1 MAKTRLDITDKYP
14 RSITLDDRQIT
25 LRLMTGA
32 DKDAILSFAR
42 ALPHDDLLFLRL
54 DIASPEGVDEWI
66 DNVQDGRTIT
76 ILADADGKIAGYAS
90 IHHNAVMWNR
100 HVGEI
105 RVNVGSELR
114 RHGLGRVLVDEVFKI
129 ARELGLRKITAQ
141 MTTDQKGAR
150 ITFERLGFRP
160 EALLADYVEDRDG
173 KTRDLLIMS
182 HDVSGFTNVQY
193 AGVAAP
199 ATSA

>member
-1 MAKTRLDITDKYP
+1 MAKTNREIAEKYP

-25 LRLMTGA
+25 LRIMAAG

-66 DNVQDGRTIT
+66 DNVRDGRTIT
-76 ILADADGKIAGYAS
+76 ILADLNGNVVGYAS

-114 RHGLGRVLVDEVFKI
+114 RHGLGRLLVDEVFKI

-160 EALLADYVEDRDG
+160 EALLADYVEDREG

>member
-1 MAKTRLDITDKYP
+1 MTKDLSNEYP
-14 RSITLDDRQIT
+14 RNVTLGDRTLT
-25 LRLMTGA
+25 LRLM
-32 DKDAILSFAR
+32 DARDSDALLAFGR
-42 ALPHDDLLFLRL
+42 ALPPDDLLFLRL
-54 DIASPEGVDEWI
+54 DIASPAGIAEWI

-76 ILADADGKIAGYAS
+76 ILAEADGKLAGYAS
-90 IHHNAVMWNR
+90 IHHNDVMWNR

-105 RVNVGSELR
+105 RVNVGSDFR
-114 RHGLGRVLVDEVFKI
+114 RHGLGRLLVDEVFRI

-141 MTTDQKGAR
+141 MTPDQKGAR
-150 ITFERLGFRP
+150 VTFERLGFRP
-160 EALLADYVEDRDG
+160 EALLADYVVDREG
-173 KTRDLLIMS
+173 KSRDLLIMS

>member
-66 DNVQDGRTIT
+66 DNVRDGRTIT
-76 ILADADGKIAGYAS
+76 ILASADGKIAGYAS
-90 IHHNAVMWNR
+90 VHHNAVMWNR

-105 RVNVGSELR
+105 RVNVGSEFR
-114 RHGLGRVLVDEVFKI
+114 RHGLGRLLVDEVFKI

-150 ITFERLGFRP
+150 VTFERLGFRP

-182 HDVSGFTNVQY
+182 HDVSGFTNIQH
-193 AGVAAP
+193 AGAAAP